1 MNMPHLP
8 VKSLRLK
15 KVQTE
20 NLILGIHFLLL
31 KKCKIFDE
39 KTIVTCYTGRSM
51 RIKVRKHE
59 RRGYQSIKMSN
70 ILEKQFLKQ
79 RNDFEKSC
87 VERDKKYHFPQG
99 VIFETDIAYAK
110 DKNKAHRL
118 DRYRPK
124 GKEAQILPVII
135 NVHGGGL
142 LLGNKEFNK
151 YFCALLSKKGFL
163 VYSME
168 YRLIP
173 DCTFFDQLRDI
184 FLAMDFVKE
193 HAAADGGDLSHVY
206 LVGDSGGA
214 CLATYAN
221 AIQNSKKI
229 AKAAGVKPSELKVHA
244 LGLISG
250 MFYTAKFDKIGLFL
264 PKYLYGKQY
273 KKAPFAA
280 YVNPENLELLYAL
293 APAWLVT
300 SHNDHLR
307 NYTIRFEKALTVA
320 KKEHEIVDFP
330 KNKKLTHAFS
340 VFEPFLPE
348 SHAVIDMLTE
358 YLRKF

>member
-1 MNMPHLP
+1 
-8 VKSLRLK
+8 
-15 KVQTE
+15 
-20 NLILGIHFLLL
+20 
-31 KKCKIFDE
+31 
-39 KTIVTCYTGRSM
+39 
-51 RIKVRKHE
+51 
-59 RRGYQSIKMSN
+59 MSN

-163 VYSME
+163 VYS
-168 YRLIP
+168 
-173 DCTFFDQLRDI
+173 
-184 FLAMDFVKE
+184 
-193 HAAADGGDLSHVY
+193 
-206 LVGDSGGA
+206 GGA
-214 CLATYAN
+214 CLVTYAN

-280 YVNPENLELLYAL
+280 YVNPENPELLYAL

-307 NYTIRFEKALTVA
+307 NYTIRFEKALTAA

-330 KNKKLTHAFS
+330 KNKKLTHAFC

>member
-1 MNMPHLP
+1 
-8 VKSLRLK
+8 
-15 KVQTE
+15 
-20 NLILGIHFLLL
+20 
-31 KKCKIFDE
+31 
-39 KTIVTCYTGRSM
+39 
-51 RIKVRKHE
+51 
-59 RRGYQSIKMSN
+59 MSN
-70 ILEKQFLKQ
+70 IMEKQFLKQ

-273 KKAPFAA
+273 RKTPFA
-280 YVNPENLELLYAL
+280 
-293 APAWLVT
+293 
-300 SHNDHLR
+300 
-307 NYTIRFEKALTVA
+307 
-320 KKEHEIVDFP
+320 IVDFP

>member
-1 MNMPHLP
+1 MHD
-8 VKSLRLK
+8 VGIY
-15 KVQTE
+15 E

-79 RNDFEKSC
+79 RNDFQKSC

-124 GKEAQILPVII
+124 GKETQILPVII

-173 DCTFFDQLRDI
+173 DCTF
-184 FLAMDFVKE
+184 
-193 HAAADGGDLSHVY
+193 
-206 LVGDSGGA
+206 
-214 CLATYAN
+214 
-221 AIQNSKKI
+221 
-229 AKAAGVKPSELKVHA
+229 
-244 LGLISG
+244 LISC
-250 MFYTAKFDKIGLFL
+250 
-264 PKYLYGKQY
+264 
-273 KKAPFAA
+273 
-280 YVNPENLELLYAL
+280 
-293 APAWLVT
+293 VT
-300 SHNDHLR
+300 S
-307 NYTIRFEKALTVA
+307 
-320 KKEHEIVDFP
+320 
-330 KNKKLTHAFS
+330 
-340 VFEPFLPE
+340 FLQW
-348 SHAVIDMLTE
+348 IL
-358 YLRKF
+358 